1 MFGLCRM
8 RQLVRVM
15 SHAKSLRLL
24 AWIVAKNAVHPF
36 RSLITSHLQRRHA
49 LFDRRAGVQTMGR
62 VTVQELGLSPDH
74 SVRYEA
80 TPVSFFHSVLA
91 KLALDYRR
99 TVFIDF
105 GSGKG
110 RTLLLACHY
119 PFRSIIGVEISPA
132 LCEVA
137 IDNVNRYLAHRET
150 SSEISV
156 VCKGI
161 DEFEYDGLGI
171 SDHLLVYIF
180 NPCTGLVL
188 APALEKLS
196 RLAARGVSV
205 TVIYLNPVWLDVL
218 TNASWLRQIK
228 YGETFDE
235 TGNSFMPYVVFQG
248 VPAPWRETTEVLTF
262 QFGPWVV
269 ARWAFASLSNASSP
283 LIATAVSRPP
293 VLTPLTYRQMRDDGT
308 ISRTLSFDGKAIRYA
323 SYRGK
328 RFFIDLSGGSFEVY
342 LGKFSG
348 KTRNTLKRKVR
359 RFAEHSGG
367 QIDFR
372 CYATPEE
379 MIEFR
384 RHAIAVSQLTYQ
396 RKIGCSLPEDEE
408 FKARLIEEAED
419 GRVCGFLLMHD
430 NEPVAY
436 AFCRTEL
443 HTVIYA
449 VLGHDPS
456 FAKYSPG
463 TVLLF
468 LVIQRLFTA
477 HKFRV
482 FDFGGMALDYKS
494 FFATGSVDYVKV
506 TWFPI
511 NAKNLIL
518 VLAHYIVLQAWR
530 GAAGLKRA
538 VASGVGIAGATI
550 SRRLPRPSAKIRAS
564 NTSEIT
570 NNWAASRMS
579 KRARPQS
586 VRQ

>member
-1 MFGLCRM
+1 MH
-8 RQLVRVM
+8 QLVRVM
-15 SHAKSLRLL
+15 YQAKSLRLL
-24 AWIVAKNAVHPF
+24 VWIVAKNAVHPF

-62 VTVQELGLSPDH
+62 VTVQELGLSPEN

-80 TPVSFFHSVLA
+80 TPVGFFHSVLS
-91 KLALDYRR
+91 KLAVDYRN

-110 RTLLLACHY
+110 RTLLLASHY

-132 LCEVA
+132 LCEIA

-161 DEFEYDGLGI
+161 DEFEYDELGI
-171 SDHLLVYIF
+171 SDYLLVYIF

-188 APALEKLS
+188 APALKKLS
-196 RLAARGVSV
+196 RLAARGISV
-205 TVIYLNPVWLDVL
+205 TIIYLNPIWLDVL
-218 TNASWLRQIK
+218 TNAAWLRQVK
-228 YGETFDE
+228 CGETFDE

-248 VPAPWRETTEVLTF
+248 LSAPWRETTELLTF

-283 LIATAVSRPP
+283 LIDTAVSRPP
-293 VLTPLTYRQMRDDGT
+293 VLTPVTHRQRRDDGT
-308 ISRTLSFDGKAIRYA
+308 ISHTLSFDGHAIQYA
-323 SYRGK
+323 SYRDK
-328 RFFIDLSGGSFEVY
+328 RFFIDLSGGSFELY

-359 RFAEHSGG
+359 RFAEHSRG

-372 CYATPEE
+372 CYTTPEE

-384 RHAIAVSQLTYQ
+384 RHAIAVSLLTYQ
-396 RKIGCSLPEDEE
+396 RKIGCSLPEDNE
-408 FKARLIEEAED
+408 FKARLIAEAED

-436 AFCRTEL
+436 AFCKIEL
-443 HTVIYA
+443 DTVIYA
-449 VLGHDPS
+449 VLGHDPG
-456 FAKYSPG
+456 FAKFSPG

-468 LVIQRLFTA
+468 LVIERLFA
-477 HKFRV
+477 VRKFRV

-530 GAAGLKRA
+530 GTAGLKRA
-538 VASGVGIAGATI
+538 VVSGVCIAGAII
-550 SRRLPRPSAKIRAS
+550 SRRLPRRSANIRGS
-564 NTSEIT
+564 TTPRIT
-570 NNWAASRMS
+570 NDGAASRMS
-579 KRARPQS
+579 KRTRPQS